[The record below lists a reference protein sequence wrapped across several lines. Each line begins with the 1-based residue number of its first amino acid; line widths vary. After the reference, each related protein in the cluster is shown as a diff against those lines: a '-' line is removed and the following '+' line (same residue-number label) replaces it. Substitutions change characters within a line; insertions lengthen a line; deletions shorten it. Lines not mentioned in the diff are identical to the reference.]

1 MSRPSSLEETLKLGK
16 IVGKR
21 REMRVRN
28 GIAYTKDMSLRKLHE
43 IVKDREDSFVAKQII
58 TKSQTWLSN

>member
-28 GIAYTKDMSLRKLHE
+28 GIAYTKDMSLRKLQGT
-43 IVKDREDSFVAKQII
+43 VKAKEACFVAKHVI